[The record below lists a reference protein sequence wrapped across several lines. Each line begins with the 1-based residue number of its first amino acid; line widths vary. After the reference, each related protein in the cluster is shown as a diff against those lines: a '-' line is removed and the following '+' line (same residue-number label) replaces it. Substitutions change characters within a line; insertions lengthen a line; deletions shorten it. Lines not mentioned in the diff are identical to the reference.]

1 MPRTKFPTQFVK
13 FQNIAVDEQ
22 NPRQSPQDGQREAI
36 RALIRQQGGKIV
48 NLAIDV
54 NTDGLSQGER
64 FMVIEPDDKKKP
76 YISVDGNRRLVALK
90 VLENPSLADGILNAS
105 QMKAL
110 KKEADIFAKDPIDE
124 VEIVIYPDREVGTPW
139 VARRHAS
146 GLEGR
151 GQDSWGNEEKIR
163 FDAWRNDDDGTPEYQ
178 LLQFVRQHSSLTED
192 ERQQL
197 SKFPLTTLRRVV
209 TTDLAK
215 EKFGYKI
222 IDGKIVTSIADDEFV
237 KPFKRMMLDMTNPDT
252 KKRVKVD
259 SIKNR
264 ELQEKYFEKFTE
276 SDLPSTTAPAVNT
289 HALGEKNQSATPA
302 KKASSKSQNSSKESK
317 QTTLERKKI
326 IPKDCTLN
334 ITEQRIHDIYDELK
348 KKLDSE
354 VTRNA
359 CAVLMRVFIELSADD
374 FLTRNSTIPI
384 SNSKNGDRLGAS
396 LGDKLWAIATYAADN
411 SLLTP
416 EQVEVVKE
424 GTSKDNF
431 LAPRVKSMH
440 SYVHTAHTPLVGD
453 LHAHWNN
460 IESLMKVIWA

>member
-1 MPRTKFPTQFVK
+1 
-13 FQNIAVDEQ
+13 
-22 NPRQSPQDGQREAI
+22 
-36 RALIRQQGGKIV
+36 
-48 NLAIDV
+48 
-54 NTDGLSQGER
+54 
-64 FMVIEPDDKKKP
+64 MVIEPEDGKKS
-76 YISVDGNRRLVALK
+76 YVSVDGNRRLVALK

-110 KKEADIFAKDPIDE
+110 KKEADIFAKDPIGE

-178 LLQFVRQHSSLTED
+178 LLQFVRGHGSLTET
-192 ERQQL
+192 EREQL
-197 SKFPLTTLRRVV
+197 HKFPLTTLRRVV

-222 IDGKIVTSIADDEFV
+222 LEGKIVTSIADDEFV
-237 KPFKRMMLDMTNPDT
+237 KPFKRLMLDMTHPDT
-252 KKRVKVD
+252 KQRVKVD
-259 SIKNR
+259 SLKNR
-264 ELQEKYFEKFTE
+264 QLQQAYFDKFTD
-276 SDLPSTTAPAVNT
+276 SDLPSKAVKAVNSHT
-289 HALGEKNQSATPA
+289 LGEKNQSATPA
-302 KKASSKSQNSSKESK
+302 KKSSSKSQSGTKSTKE
-317 QTTLERKKI
+317 TTLERKKI
-326 IPKDCTLN
+326 IPNDCILN

-359 CAVLMRVFIELSADD
+359 CAVLLRVFIELSADD
-374 FLTRNSTIPI
+374 FLQRNPHVTVA
-384 SNSKNGDRLGAS
+384 NSKGQPQDAS
-396 LGDKLWAIATYAADN
+396 LGDKLWGIATYAAN
-411 SLLTP
+411 NNLLTP
-416 EQVEVVKE
+416 DQAAIVKE
-424 GTSKDNF
+424 GTEKDNF
-431 LAPRVKSMH
+431 LAPKVKSMH
-440 SYVHTAHTPLVGD
+440 AYVHKAYTPLIGD